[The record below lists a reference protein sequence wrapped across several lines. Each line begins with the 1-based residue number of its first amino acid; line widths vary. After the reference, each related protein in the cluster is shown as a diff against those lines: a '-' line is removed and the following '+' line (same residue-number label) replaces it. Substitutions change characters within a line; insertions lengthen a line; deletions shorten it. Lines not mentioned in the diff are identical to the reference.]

1 MMCLWLRGSNR
12 GSKAVQLTKQEGLA
26 GLALAGLP
34 IAKSLRKRI
43 CGLRRRSLR
52 SVSGKAVRAA
62 ATTLPRH
69 KRSPYLDSMSPSLS
83 SLLLFAS
90 LTGASA
96 SACASVFDASKDY
109 FASYAPFVPK
119 YATTFSI
126 RYGKSY
132 KLVNVT
138 ADGATTIVTL
148 SVCGAALPSRSELG
162 LSSSASLV
170 QLSLPLTAGLQS
182 TTYAPFIEVS
192 RR

>member
-1 MMCLWLRGSNR
+1 M
-12 GSKAVQLTKQEGLA
+12 
-26 GLALAGLP
+26 ALAGLP
-34 IAKSLRKRI
+34 IAKSLRQHATTPNEFAACGGAR
-43 CGLRRRSLR
+43 CGLRRSLSAR
-52 SVSGKAVRAA
+52 RRES
-62 ATTLPRH
+62 TTLPRH